1 MGTRQCRVCNEA
13 QSKYKCPSCLV
24 PYCSLA
30 CFKRHK
36 EAPCVKPVSTDHHNE
51 ASSQELPVDRPF
63 NIDGPHDVVQ
73 QGQLES
79 LASSSEIRDALKDE
93 RLQKLI
99 CKIDGSADPDSDL
112 EKAMEVEAF
121 RIFTDKIL
129 SAIGP

>member
-79 LASSSEIRDALKDE
+79 LDSIASIGCPVYVITHGVELYEYVVIWSTHATTKIEQLLKIE
-93 RLQKLI
+93 L
-99 CKIDGSADPDSDL
+99 
-112 EKAMEVEAF
+112 
-121 RIFTDKIL
+121 
-129 SAIGP
+129 